1 MVLPE
6 TRGPRGGPPGSSPAV
21 AFGFD
26 GGALCGEAEAGDGMI
41 VGGNPYVADFY
52 QRSWSTAHIQGRA
65 DGLMPVGRR

>member
-1 MVLPE
+1 
-6 TRGPRGGPPGSSPAV
+6 V